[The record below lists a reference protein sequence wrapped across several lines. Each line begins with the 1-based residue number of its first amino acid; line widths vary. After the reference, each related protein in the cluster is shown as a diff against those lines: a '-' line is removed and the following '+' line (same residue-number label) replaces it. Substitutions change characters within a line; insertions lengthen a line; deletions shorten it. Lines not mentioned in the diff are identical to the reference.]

1 VLSLSKHRSFFEVEK
16 EERPFDKLRANGL
29 IRGIRMTLPI
39 VLITG
44 QLLTDAVWQP
54 LLDAWTDR
62 DVIVADNRSDD
73 RIEGFAQRLLD
84 NAPPQ
89 FVLVAHAMG
98 GFVAFEVMRRAPER
112 VAKLALIST
121 LASADGPT
129 QTARRQGYIDLV
141 ESGNFDQV
149 VEERIPILF
158 PEGKRSDERLLDI
171 ARQMAADTGAGTFL
185 AQQRAIM
192 ARIDSRPRLGEIA
205 VPTLLIW
212 GEKDGITSR
221 AHHDEIVE
229 AIPGARLEVVAGAG
243 HLPTVEAPDVV
254 VALLSAFIDA

>member
-1 VLSLSKHRSFFEVEK
+1 
-16 EERPFDKLRANGL
+16 
-29 IRGIRMTLPI
+29 MTLPI

-54 LLDAWTDR
+54 LIAAWPDR
-62 DVIVADNRSDD
+62 DIIVANNRSDD
-73 RIEGFAQRLLD
+73 SIEGFAKRLLD
-84 NAPPQ
+84 NAPPK
-89 FVLVAHAMG
+89 FVLIAHAMG
-98 GFVAFEVMRRAPER
+98 GFVAFEVMRCAPER

-121 LASADGPT
+121 LASADGPA

-158 PEGKRSDERLLDI
+158 PEEKRNDERLLGI
-171 ARQMAADTGAGTFL
+171 ARQMAADTGADIFL

-192 ARIDSRPRLGEIA
+192 ARIDSRPRLHEIA
-205 VPTLLIW
+205 VPALLIW

-221 AHHDEIVE
+221 AHHDEIAE
-229 AIPGARLEVVAGAG
+229 AIPGARLEVIAGAG
-243 HLPTVEAPDVV
+243 HLPTVEAPEVV
-254 VALLSAFIDA
+254 MSLLTDFIDG

>member
-1 VLSLSKHRSFFEVEK
+1 MS
-16 EERPFDKLRANGL
+16 
-29 IRGIRMTLPI
+29 LPI

-44 QLLTDAVWQP
+44 QLLTGAVWQP
-54 LLDAWTDR
+54 LLDAWSDR
-62 DVIVADNRSDD
+62 EVIVADNRSDD
-73 RIEGFAQRLLD
+73 TIEGFAQRLLD
-84 NAPPQ
+84 NAPPR
-89 FVLVAHAMG
+89 FALIAHAMG

-121 LASADGPT
+121 LASADGPA

-158 PEGKRSDERLLDI
+158 PEEKRSDARLLGI
-171 ARQMAADTGAGTFL
+171 ARMMAADTGADTFL

-205 VPTLLIW
+205 VPTLLVW

-221 AHHDEIVE
+221 AQHDEILD
-229 AIPGARLEVVAGAG
+229 AIPGARLEVVTGAG
-243 HLPTVEAPDVV
+243 HLPTVEVPEVV
-254 VALLSAFIDA
+254 VPLLAGFVDQ

>member
-1 VLSLSKHRSFFEVEK
+1 MS
-16 EERPFDKLRANGL
+16 
-29 IRGIRMTLPI
+29 LPI

-44 QLLTDAVWQP
+44 QLLTDTVWQP
-54 LLDAWTDR
+54 LLDAWADR
-62 DVIVADNRSDD
+62 EVIVADNRSDD
-73 RIEGFAQRLLD
+73 TIEGFAQRLLD
-84 NAPPQ
+84 NAPPK
-89 FVLVAHAMG
+89 FALVAHAMG
-98 GFVAFEVMRRAPER
+98 GFVAFDVMRRAPGR

-121 LASADGPT
+121 LASADGPA

-158 PEGKRSDERLLDI
+158 PEEKRNDERLLGI
-171 ARQMAADTGAGTFL
+171 ARAMAADTGADTFL

-192 ARIDSRPRLGEIA
+192 ARIDSRPRLSEIS

-221 AHHDEIVE
+221 AHHDEIAEKV
-229 AIPGARLEVVAGAG
+229 PGARLEVIAGAG
-243 HLPTVEAPDVV
+243 HLPTVEAPEVV
-254 VALLSAFIDA
+254 VPLLTDFIDD

>member
-1 VLSLSKHRSFFEVEK
+1 
-16 EERPFDKLRANGL
+16 
-29 IRGIRMTLPI
+29 MTLPI

-44 QLLTDAVWQP
+44 QLLTDAVWQS
-54 LLDAWTDR
+54 LLDAWSDR
-62 DVIVADNRSDD
+62 EVIVADNRSDD
-73 RIEGFAQRLLD
+73 TIEGFAQRLLD
-84 NAPPQ
+84 DAPPK
-89 FVLVAHAMG
+89 FALVAHAMG
-98 GFVAFEVMRRAPER
+98 GFVAFEVMRRAPDR
-112 VAKLALIST
+112 VARLALIST
-121 LASADGPT
+121 LASADGPA

-141 ESGNFDQV
+141 ESGKFEQV

-158 PEGKRSDERLLDI
+158 PEEKRDDAQLLGL
-171 ARQMAADTGAGTFL
+171 ARRMAADTGAETFL

-221 AHHDEIVE
+221 AHHDEIAA
-229 AIPGARLEVVAGAG
+229 AIPGARLEVVPGAG

-254 VALLSAFIDA
+254 GPLLGKFIDG

>member
-1 VLSLSKHRSFFEVEK
+1 MS
-16 EERPFDKLRANGL
+16 
-29 IRGIRMTLPI
+29 LPI

-54 LLDAWTDR
+54 LLNAWPDR
-62 DVIVADNRSDD
+62 EVIIADNQSDD
-73 RIEGFAQRLLD
+73 TIEGFAQRLLVD
-84 NAPPQ
+84 APPK
-89 FVLVAHAMG
+89 FALVAHAMG
-98 GFVAFEVMRRAPER
+98 GFIAFEVMRRAPER

-121 LASADGPT
+121 LASADGPA
-129 QTARRQGYIDLV
+129 QTARRQGYVDLV
-141 ESGNFDQV
+141 ESGRFDQV

-158 PEGKRSDERLLDI
+158 PEEKRGDARLLGI
-171 ARQMAADTGAGTFL
+171 ARGMAADTGPDIFL

-221 AHHDEIVE
+221 AHHDEILE
-229 AIPGARLEVVAGAG
+229 AIAGARLEVIPGAG

-254 VALLSAFIDA
+254 VPLLTDFIDG

>member
-1 VLSLSKHRSFFEVEK
+1 MS
-16 EERPFDKLRANGL
+16 
-29 IRGIRMTLPI
+29 LPI

-54 LLDAWTDR
+54 LLDAWPDR
-62 DVIVADNRSDD
+62 DIIVADNQSDD
-73 RIEGFAQRLLD
+73 TIEGFAQRLLD
-84 NAPPQ
+84 NAPPK
-89 FVLVAHAMG
+89 FALIAHAMG
-98 GFVAFEVMRRAPER
+98 GFIAFEVMRRAPER
-112 VAKLALIST
+112 VAKLALIAT
-121 LASADGPT
+121 LASADGPA

-141 ESGNFDQV
+141 ESGQFEQV

-158 PEGKRSDERLLDI
+158 PEDKRNDARLLGI
-171 ARQMAADTGAGTFL
+171 ARQMASDTGGATFL

-221 AHHDEIVE
+221 AHHDEILD
-229 AIPGARLEVVAGAG
+229 AIPGAKLKVIAGAG
-243 HLPTVEAPDVV
+243 HLPTVEASEVV
-254 VALLSAFIDA
+254 VPFLADFIDA

>member
-1 VLSLSKHRSFFEVEK
+1 
-16 EERPFDKLRANGL
+16 
-29 IRGIRMTLPI
+29 MTLPI

-54 LLDAWTDR
+54 LLDAWTGR
-62 DVIVADNRSDD
+62 EVIVADNRSDD
-73 RIEGFAQRLLD
+73 SIEGFAQRLLD
-84 NAPPQ
+84 KAPPK
-89 FVLVAHAMG
+89 FVLIGHAMG

-112 VAKLALIST
+112 VAKLALIAT
-121 LASADGPT
+121 LASADGPA

-141 ESGNFDQV
+141 ERGRFDQV

-158 PEGKRSDERLLDI
+158 PEEKRGDERLLGI
-171 ARQMAADTGAGTFL
+171 ARAMAADTGANTFL

-205 VPTLLIW
+205 VPTLLVW

-221 AHHDEIVE
+221 AHHDEIAE
-229 AIPGARLEVVAGAG
+229 AIPGARLEVVPGAG
-243 HLPTVEAPDVV
+243 HLPTVEAPEVV
-254 VALLSAFIDA
+254 VPLLTDFIDE

>member
-1 VLSLSKHRSFFEVEK
+1 PMS
-16 EERPFDKLRANGL
+16 
-29 IRGIRMTLPI
+29 LPI

-54 LLDAWTDR
+54 LLDAWAGR
-62 DVIVADNRSDD
+62 EVIVADNRSDD
-73 RIEGFAQRLLD
+73 TIEGFAQRLLD
-84 NAPPQ
+84 NAPQQ

-98 GFVAFEVMRRAPER
+98 GFIAFEVMRRARQR

-121 LASADGPT
+121 LASADGPA

-141 ESGNFDQV
+141 ESGNFEQV

-158 PEGKRSDERLLDI
+158 PEAKRGDERLLGI
-171 ARQMAADTGAGTFL
+171 ARQMAADTGADTFL

-192 ARIDSRPRLGEIA
+192 ARIDSRPRLGEIS

-221 AHHDEIVE
+221 AHHDEILE
-229 AIPGARLEVVAGAG
+229 AIPGARLEVIEGAG

-254 VALLSAFIDA
+254 VPLLTDFVDA

>member
-1 VLSLSKHRSFFEVEK
+1 MS
-16 EERPFDKLRANGL
+16 
-29 IRGIRMTLPI
+29 LPI

-54 LLDAWTDR
+54 LLDAWPDR
-62 DVIVADNRSDD
+62 EIIVADNQSDD
-73 RIEGFAQRLLD
+73 TIGDFAQRLLD
-84 NAPPQ
+84 KAPPK
-89 FVLVAHAMG
+89 FVLIAHAMG
-98 GFVAFEVMRRAPER
+98 GFIAFEVMRRAPER

-121 LASADGPT
+121 LASADGPA

-158 PEGKRSDERLLDI
+158 PEEKRKDERLLGI
-171 ARQMAADTGAGTFL
+171 ARQMAADTGATTFL

-221 AHHDEIVE
+221 AHHDEIAD
-229 AIPGARLEVVAGAG
+229 AIPGARLEVIAGAG
-243 HLPTVEAPDVV
+243 HLPTIEAPE
-254 VALLSAFIDA
+254 VAIPLMREFIDA

>member
-1 VLSLSKHRSFFEVEK
+1 
-16 EERPFDKLRANGL
+16 
-29 IRGIRMTLPI
+29 MTLPI

-44 QLLTDAVWQP
+44 QLLTDAVWQS
-54 LLDAWTDR
+54 LLDAWSDR
-62 DVIVADNRSDD
+62 EVIVADNRSDD
-73 RIEGFAQRLLD
+73 TIEGFAQRLLD
-84 NAPPQ
+84 DAPPK
-89 FVLVAHAMG
+89 FALVAHAMG
-98 GFVAFEVMRRAPER
+98 GFVAFEVMRRAPDR
-112 VAKLALIST
+112 VARLALIST
-121 LASADGPT
+121 LASADGPA

-141 ESGNFDQV
+141 KSGKFEQV

-158 PEGKRSDERLLDI
+158 PEEKRDDAQLLGL
-171 ARQMAADTGAGTFL
+171 ARRMAADTGAETFL

-221 AHHDEIVE
+221 AHHDEIAA
-229 AIPGARLEVVAGAG
+229 AIPGARLEVVPGAG

-254 VALLSAFIDA
+254 GPLLGKFIDG